1 VHRSAGWQRL
11 PRRIAAAAVVALMIG
26 ALSTTAQAA
35 GPDEISTRER
45 AARAGVITAD
55 LLLIRPA
62 GVIMSIF
69 GVALFLPTVVLSSPG
84 GWDNV
89 TRAYEL
95 LIQEPFR
102 TTFQRPLGEA

>member
-1 VHRSAGWQRL
+1 ML
-11 PRRIAAAAVVALMIG
+11 G
-26 ALSTTAQAA
+26 ALSTAAQAE

-45 AARAGVITAD
+45 AARAGVITGD
-55 LLLIRPA
+55 LLLLRPA

-69 GVALFLPTVVLSSPG
+69 GVALFVPAAVISSPG

-89 TRAYEL
+89 THAYEL
-95 LIQEPFR
+95 LIREPFR